1 MKNIQLGKNFKFVL
15 LSVDFGFIIYWTLV
29 ALNMIPQEFAFQD
42 YSNPIVKAWNWSFFP
57 LDIAASITG
66 FMGLRKAGSYSLL
79 LISLTL
85 TMIAGGMAIAFWS
98 IQGFFDPTWWVPN
111 LLLFVIGFF
120 GLVKISRTV
129 T

>member
-29 ALNMIPQEFAFQD
+29 AFNMIPQELAFQD

-98 IQGFFDPTWWVPN
+98 IQGFFDPTWWIPN
-111 LLLFVIGFF
+111 LLLFAIGLV
-120 GLVKISRTV
+120 GLVKVSRISN
-129 T
+129 

>member
-129 T
+129 S

>member
-1 MKNIQLGKNFKFVL
+1 MKNFQLGKNFKFVL